1 MKKYYIEIVNVETD
15 EYIIQSKWF
24 ETEEE
29 AINFMKENFDFIDT
43 GTYAIDLMS
52 AVFDENDIYR
62 DIKFER
68 RLDGGF

>member
-15 EYIIQSKWF
+15 DYIIQTKWF

-29 AINFMKENFDFIDT
+29 AIDFMKENFDFIDR

-52 AVFDENDIYR
+52 AVFDEEGVYG
-62 DIKFER
+62 DIKLER
-68 RLDGGF
+68 RLY

>member
-15 EYIIQSKWF
+15 DYIIQTKWF

-29 AINFMKENFDFIDT
+29 AINFMKENFDFIYR
-43 GTYAIDLMS
+43 GTYALDLMS
-52 AVFDENDIYR
+52 AVFDKEGVYG

-68 RLDGGF
+68 RLYEGL

>member
-1 MKKYYIEIVNVETD
+1 MKKYYIEIVNVETN

-24 ETEEE
+24 ETAEV

-52 AVFDENDIYR
+52 AVFDEEGVYG
-62 DIKFER
+62 DIKFEK
-68 RLDGGF
+68 RLYGGF

>member
-15 EYIIQSKWF
+15 DYIIQTKWF

-29 AINFMKENFDFIDT
+29 AINFMKENFDFIDR

-52 AVFDENDIYR
+52 AVFDEEGVYG

-68 RLDGGF
+68 RLNEGC

>member
-15 EYIIQSKWF
+15 DYIIQTKWF

-52 AVFDENDIYR
+52 AVFDTEHVYS

-68 RLDGGF
+68 RLYGGF